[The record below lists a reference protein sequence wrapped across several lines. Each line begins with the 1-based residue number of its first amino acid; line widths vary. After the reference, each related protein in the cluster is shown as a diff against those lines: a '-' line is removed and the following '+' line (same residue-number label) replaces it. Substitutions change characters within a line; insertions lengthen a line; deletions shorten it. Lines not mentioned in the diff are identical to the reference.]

1 MDERKRVPVNRHLG
15 AGLLTASLLVATLM
29 LAGCGTENEAGSPSA
44 GDAVGTT
51 SHAHHPAEAARPA
64 PGPRAVP
71 QKGSPTTPEPAG
83 GPGAVRAQLAYL
95 CSVGDAD
102 ATFCTESGLAV
113 PPDPKTSTD
122 DPAQLRDLCSR
133 GQAADALCGAAGF
146 SMPVA
151 SIGSGPADS
160 EFARLCSEGTIDPS
174 TCRGAGY

>member
-1 MDERKRVPVNRHLG
+1 MNRHLG
-15 AGLLTASLLVATLM
+15 MGLLTAVLLVATP
-29 LAGCGTENEAGSPSA
+29 AFAACGTENEAGGPSA
-44 GDAVGTT
+44 NGSSGTT
-51 SHAHHPAEAARPA
+51 SHARHSAEAARVA

-71 QKGSPTTPEPAG
+71 QKGTPTTPEQAG

-102 ATFCTESGLAV
+102 ASFCTESGLAV
-113 PPDPKTSTD
+113 PPDPESSTP

-160 EFARLCSEGTIDPS
+160 EFTRLCSDGTIDTS